1 MEKEETHIKLLYEAN
16 IILLPNQINESQEN

>member
-16 IILLPNQINESQEN
+16 ITLLPNQINESQEN

>member
-16 IILLPNQINESQEN
+16 ITLLPNQIDAPQEN